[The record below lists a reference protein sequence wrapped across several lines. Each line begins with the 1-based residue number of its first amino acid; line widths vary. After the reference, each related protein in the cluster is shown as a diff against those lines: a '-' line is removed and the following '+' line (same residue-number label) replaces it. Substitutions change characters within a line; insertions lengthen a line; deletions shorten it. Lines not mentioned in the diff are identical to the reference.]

1 MANIENLKPMEYEL
15 SREEAKKGGI
25 KSGQVRKEKKLMKDC
40 FKLLMSLPSK
50 NDKLKSQIK
59 SLGIE
64 DEDITNQMAV
74 TISMFQQALKG
85 NVRASEFIRDTM
97 GEKPKDIVDNN
108 IKVGK
113 SSIDELISS
122 IDNIKNENK

>member
-85 NVRASEFIRDTM
+85 NVRASEFIQDTM
-97 GEKPKDIVDNN
+97 GEKPVDKQEVDYKNN
-108 IKVGK
+108 PVDDLIK
-113 SSIDELISS
+113 SIDEL
-122 IDNIKNENK
+122 KNKQ